1 MQFCP
6 SRFCKIVL
14 AMAVLQMV
22 FFDSTEL
29 QLDGTELPTVARS
42 SDEVC
47 QEPPSTVAGTA
58 IREKLIHDVFS

>member
-6 SRFCKIVL
+6 SRCCKIVL
-14 AMAVLQMV
+14 ETAILHMCI
-22 FFDSTEL
+22 F
-29 QLDGTELPTVARS
+29 DGTELPEDTVTVARS
-42 SDEVC
+42 SDEVF